1 MEQVL
6 APLIGLAGTVIATLL
21 GWIGWLIKK
30 RIDDSQTARESQE
43 EMRLLIEQF
52 VNNQEITLDIMRNIV
67 KGVQITLKSDD
78 LQFQSAHESGLMN
91 GESVEQRK
99 VIKDYLDD
107 MTEVEKKLDKI
118 CVNRVI
124 GKQRVD

>member
-6 APLIGLAGTVIATLL
+6 APLIGLAGTIIATLL

-78 LQFQSAHESGLMN
+78 LQFQSAHDSGLMN

>member
-1 MEQVL
+1 MESFI
-6 APLIGLAGTVIATLL
+6 APLIGLAGTVFATLL

-30 RIDDSQTARESQE
+30 RLDDSQTARESQE
-43 EMRLLIEQF
+43 EMKLLIEQF

-99 VIKDYLDD
+99 IINAYLDD

-118 CVNRVI
+118 CVNRAL
-124 GKQRVD
+124 GK